1 LAKLLVFY
9 FVCNA
14 NKQPCTVK
22 KTPND
27 ARSMAEPARARK

>member
-14 NKQPCTVK
+14 NKPCTVK